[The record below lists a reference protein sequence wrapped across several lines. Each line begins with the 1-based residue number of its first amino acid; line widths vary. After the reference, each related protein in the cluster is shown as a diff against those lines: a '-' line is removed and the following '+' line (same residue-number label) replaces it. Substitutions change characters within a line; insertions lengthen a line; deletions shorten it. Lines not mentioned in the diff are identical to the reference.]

1 MIKKLKNEYLFS
13 QVSYKHSL
21 TFYICFV
28 EQRKYMKEGK
38 YLSGFG
44 HLDIKLFFT
53 RLIKETTKRNKKQEA
68 KRQLSSNK
76 KRS

>member
-44 HLDIKLFFT
+44 HLDI
-53 RLIKETTKRNKKQEA
+53 
-68 KRQLSSNK
+68 
-76 KRS
+76 